1 MSEAPFP
8 KHISDA
14 LDRYDVPPLPDGFAD
29 RLIARATSESEP
41 SLPPLRPRRSLGG
54 RWQRSAFIAGAVGL
68 FGMVT
73 AAAAATG
80 FFGEPVYVPV
90 VSEALAKA
98 NIAPMPKIAKAQP
111 PKAKPV
117 PAKQPAIAKVEAPAG
132 QPIEPKIPDGTEQA
146 RSTIREMWQD
156 PAFRQLPKE
165 ERRMAAKER
174 LRAGIAEGR
183 YTREEL
189 KSAMQAMQAE
199 RAERRDQREAARA
212 AFGLPDKPKRQWPAG
227 DPEQP
232 AAAVPNANE
241 PAAIPPK
248 AKQRLRERLEN
259 ATPEERERILAKIRE
274 RREARRAARAA
285 QQSETAP
292 TTEAVAEPPK

>member
-29 RLIARATSESEP
+29 RLVARAEAESEVP
-41 SLPPLRPRRSLGG
+41 FPALRPRRTLGG
-54 RWQRSAFIAGAVGL
+54 RWRRSAFIAGSVGL

-98 NIAPMPKIAKAQP
+98 NIAPMPKVAA
-111 PKAKPV
+111 AKPTKATPA
-117 PAKQPAIAKVEAPAG
+117 PAKEPAIAKAVAPAE
-132 QPIEPKIPDGTEQA
+132 PPVEPKIPDGTEQA
-146 RSTIREMWQD
+146 RTTIREMWQD
-156 PAFRQLPKE
+156 PAFRQLPQE
-165 ERRMAAKER
+165 ERRMAARER
-174 LRAGIAEGR
+174 LRAGIADGR
-183 YTREEL
+183 YSKEEL
-189 KSAMQAMQAE
+189 KSTMQAMQAE
-199 RAERRDQREAARA
+199 RAERLEQRADARA
-212 AFGLPDKPKRQWPAG
+212 AFGLPEKPKRQRPAG
-227 DPEQP
+227 EQQQAAPAGPVADGP
-232 AAAVPNANE
+232 AAL
-241 PAAIPPK
+241 PPIARQK
-248 AKQRLRERLEN
+248 LRERLQN

-285 QQSETAP
+285 QEAETAP
-292 TTEAVAEPPK
+292 KTETVAEPPK